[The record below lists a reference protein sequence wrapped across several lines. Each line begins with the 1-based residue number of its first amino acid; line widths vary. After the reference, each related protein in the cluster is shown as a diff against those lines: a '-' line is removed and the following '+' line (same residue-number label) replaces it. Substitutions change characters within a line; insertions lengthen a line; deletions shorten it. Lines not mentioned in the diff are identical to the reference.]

1 MTVMPDSLKEA
12 NQQLASLSLRYAEG
26 EVDRVSF
33 RQARRKLI
41 CEVLGMTVPT
51 VPEAHDHL
59 DLPDEDD
66 TMPGVPS
73 GGASMASSGGMETV
87 STEQPEPE
95 PADVEAEPESASEET
110 SEPETVMESP
120 EQTAPVKVKV
130 KDSTLQ
136 VTLLLLLLA
145 FVGLGGLLWFVLR

>member
-41 CEVLGMTVPT
+41 CDALGMTVPT

-66 TMPGVPS
+66 TMPGASSVER
-73 GGASMASSGGMETV
+73 SMASSGGMEAV
-87 STEQPEPE
+87 SVEQSE
-95 PADVEAEPESASEET
+95 PAPAEDEAETESAPVEMTES
-110 SEPETVMESP
+110 ETVMESP
-120 EQTAPVKVKV
+120 AQTAPAKV